1 VSSEQ
6 DRAATED
13 AMRMRRLVLLD
24 LQSSPN
30 RGFTLIELLVVIII
44 IGILSA
50 IAMPNFLKQAVKA
63 KQTESKQ
70 GLALVNRAQSQY
82 RVENNSFS
90 ATFDPLA
97 VGMGL
102 KGGATAS
109 SANYLYTVDLV
120 GDPQSKATITAN
132 PSDTAARS
140 YTAGNLRY
148 DNNGQ
153 ASIASTICESLSPGS
168 ASLTTVTFNSTS
180 VSCPTDYRQLDDTTS
195 GS

>member
-1 VSSEQ
+1 MQ
-6 DRAATED
+6 LRK
-13 AMRMRRLVLLD
+13 LVLLNI
-24 LQSSPN
+24 QKPTN

-70 GLALVNRAQSQY
+70 GLALINRAQSQY
-82 RVENNSFS
+82 RVEYNNFS
-90 ATFDPLA
+90 SSFDPLA

-109 SANYLYTVDLV
+109 SANYLYTLDLV
-120 GDPQSKATITAN
+120 GDPQNKATITAN
-132 PSDTAARS
+132 PTDTAVRS

-148 DNNGQ
+148 DNIGQ
-153 ASIASTICESLSPGS
+153 ALITSTICESLTPGS
-168 ASLTTVTFNSTS
+168 ASLTTVTFNATS
-180 VSCPTDYRQLDDTTS
+180 LSCPTGFRQLDDTTS
-195 GS
+195 GG